1 VHQRWINRRQ
11 TFFAPRGHVGAAEG
25 FGASAAKSNKDVLA
39 STAKRDYVAVFTDE
53 QRPIAA

>member
-1 VHQRWINRRQ
+1 V
-11 TFFAPRGHVGAAEG
+11 
-25 FGASAAKSNKDVLA
+25 KSNKDVLA